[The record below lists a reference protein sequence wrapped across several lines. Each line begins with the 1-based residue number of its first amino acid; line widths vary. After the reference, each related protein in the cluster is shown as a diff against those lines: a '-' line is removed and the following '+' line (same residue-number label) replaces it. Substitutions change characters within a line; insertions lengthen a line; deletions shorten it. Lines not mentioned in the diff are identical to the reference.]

1 MLSAQGPKDSCPPGV
16 VPSVRTTPL
25 LERVGLA
32 TLHRRLPVSLAWPVA
47 KPPASL
53 RLSQFLRLQKVT
65 YPTWIGYDLDFHFL
79 QVGTFLPALDLLG
92 PGSTH

>member
-1 MLSAQGPKDSCPPGV
+1 MGPDV
-16 VPSVRTTPL
+16 AASVRTTPL
-25 LERVGLA
+25 LERVGSA
-32 TLHRRLPVSLAWPVA
+32 TLHLRLPVSLAWRGA

-65 YPTWIGYDLDFHFL
+65 YPTWIGFDLDFRFL
-79 QVGTFLPALDLLG
+79 QVALLPALDLLG